1 MEGGGRIVSV
11 NVGRPTSIPF
21 EGQLIST
28 SIWKSPVAGRL
39 MVEGVNVEGDD
50 QADRTV
56 HGGVDK
62 AVYAYAKEDYSW
74 WSLELDRELGP
85 GTFGDNIT
93 TSGMDIT
100 NAVVGERWRAG
111 TTLLE
116 VAQPRMPCFKL
127 GIRMGDRAF
136 PQRFS
141 LARRPGTYLRIIE
154 PGEVGAGDPIVRVS
168 TPDHGLSVGDIAY
181 IYYADQAR
189 ASELLLAPEL
199 PQAWKQWARR
209 RAGSGAPR

>member
-1 MEGGGRIVSV
+1 MEDGGRIVSV
-11 NVGRPTSIPF
+11 NVGRPRSISF
-21 EGQLIST
+21 QGELVTT
-28 SIWKSPVAGRL
+28 SIWKSPVAGKLR
-39 MVEGVNVEGDD
+39 VEGVNVEGDD

-56 HGGVDK
+56 HGGIDK
-62 AVYAYAKEDYSW
+62 AVYAYATEDYSW
-74 WSLELDRELGP
+74 WSFELQRELGP

-100 NAVVGERWRAG
+100 KAVVGERWRAG

-127 GIRMGDRAF
+127 GIRMGDRSF
-136 PQRFS
+136 PRRFS
-141 LARRPGTYLRIIE
+141 QARRPGTYLRIIE

-181 IYYADQAR
+181 IYYADPAR
-189 ASELLLAPEL
+189 AGELLVAPEL
-199 PQAWKQWARR
+199 PRAWRQWAQSRGGNSARR
-209 RAGSGAPR
+209 